1 LQTHEVSNS
10 KKIQAIYDV
19 QQQAVILSYPSVH
32 VIQDINTG
40 VRARGLGAA
49 APPPD
54 SGKTIIF
61 RAKANFFRAEA
72 SSQK

>member
-49 APPPD
+49 APPQ
-54 SGKTIIF
+54 TQ
-61 RAKANFFRAEA
+61 AKPLFFGQKLIFFRAEA
-72 SSQK
+72 SS